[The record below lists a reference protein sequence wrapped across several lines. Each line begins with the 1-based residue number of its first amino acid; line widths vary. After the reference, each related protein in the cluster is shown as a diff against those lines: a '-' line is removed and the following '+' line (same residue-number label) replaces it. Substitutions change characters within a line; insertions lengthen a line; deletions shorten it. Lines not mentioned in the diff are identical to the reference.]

1 MSRGRCR
8 HRRLV
13 GFVLAG
19 FVVARGEPAAGG
31 RLTDFSQEEFRTLP
45 RLCLAQQFINE
56 ELESPVVPESER
68 KQLSESLGHSFTHYH
83 HYCWALLYMRR
94 AAKPGGDKFDYHR
107 AVDNLN
113 YVIRNAD
120 PSFALLPEVYFQ
132 KGNVLGGLGDRE
144 AAVSEYQNALRAG
157 ADYTPARAALV
168 QLYLDLGD
176 VEAARAALEEGLKHD
191 PSSKTLAEKKSA
203 LAERQKER
211 R

>member
-1 MSRGRCR
+1 
-8 HRRLV
+8 
-13 GFVLAG
+13 
-19 FVVARGEPAAGG
+19 
-31 RLTDFSQEEFRTLP
+31 
-45 RLCLAQQFINE
+45 
-56 ELESPVVPESER
+56 
-68 KQLSESLGHSFTHYH
+68 
-83 HYCWALLYMRR
+83 MRR

-144 AAVSEYQNALRAG
+144 AAVSEYQNALRAR

-203 LAERQKER
+203 LAERGKER